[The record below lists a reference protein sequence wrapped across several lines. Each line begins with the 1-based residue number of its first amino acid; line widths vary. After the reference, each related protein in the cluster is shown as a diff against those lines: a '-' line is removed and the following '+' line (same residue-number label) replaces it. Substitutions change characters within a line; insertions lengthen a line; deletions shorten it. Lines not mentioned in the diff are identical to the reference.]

1 MTPAAC
7 SPIFERRRT
16 VSFLNSNPSRQG
28 DELRARLDM
37 IDIDVRCALGF
48 GRATLAALAA
58 MSQETRAA
66 IDTALA
72 EEAALVAIDDLRGS
86 AAVAAI
92 LEETRVRLGET
103 ARLQEFRAQAL
114 ERLLVAV
121 ADEGPGEAA

>member
-1 MTPAAC
+1 
-7 SPIFERRRT
+7 
-16 VSFLNSNPSRQG
+16 
-28 DELRARLDM
+28 
-37 IDIDVRCALGF
+37 
-48 GRATLAALAA
+48 
-58 MSQETRAA
+58 
-66 IDTALA
+66 
-72 EEAALVAIDDLRGS
+72 VAIDDLRGS

>member
-1 MTPAAC
+1 M
-7 SPIFERRRT
+7 
-16 VSFLNSNPSRQG
+16 NSNPSRQG